1 MLHQI
6 GVGVLGPVFR
16 AYHPSRDRPFIVKEL
31 RIDVTPEQAGLLVE
45 ALERLAAT
53 GSFHPAVVVPVAV
66 GLEDGTPY
74 LVQEHI
80 GAESLDLA
88 ARSYAAAEIPTTL
101 ALLDQLAAAL
111 DAAHGRGVLHGALHL
126 RDVFVVANHPRVTGF
141 GIVPA
146 LAQVGLRGPLRR
158 PYAAPEQVAGLA
170 WGPAADRFALAAVAY
185 ELLTGRRPAGGGA
198 LVGAR
203 FGTVE
208 RIPDAE
214 ALHAVFAAALADVPE
229 RRPASAGRFT
239 TELRAALRKPAD
251 RPAARPAVK
260 AAPAAKRRDAG
271 QPAVAARAA
280 GNVVADEA
288 VVRAAPTGGAPA
300 AIATP
305 RRTKPDILN
314 FEDGE
319 PEDMTRDDHDRSA
332 DAPGA
337 LPAVPAAVAGA
348 TDRPWWWSAA
358 QVTLAVLLI
367 LAAAAAYRAGLRLGG
382 DVTPADGG
390 ALVGEPPAQA
400 APVAAESAASRWTA
414 TPAPVPGTAQGEP
427 ATEASAAPALVA
439 DSADPATAAPGLE
452 PEAAPVSPLAE
463 APDAAPAVVPAAA
476 EGTGWVL
483 VRTTPPG
490 ARVTMGGADRGLT
503 PLSISDVPFGSLE
516 IEVYRDGYE
525 PETRQVVV
533 SAAQPVAA
541 VGIALFPLAA
551 AASRDRGGAR

>member
-16 AYHPSRDRPFIVKEL
+16 AYDPSRDRPFIVKEL

-66 GLEDGTPY
+66 GVEDGTPY
-74 LVQEHI
+74 LVQEYI

-101 ALLDQLAAAL
+101 ALLDQLATAL

-126 RDVFVVANHPRVTGF
+126 RDVFVAADHPRVTGF

-158 PYAAPEQVAGLA
+158 PYAAPELVAGLA

-198 LVGAR
+198 LVGAQ

-214 ALHAVFAAALADVPE
+214 ALQAVFAAALADAPE

-239 TELRAALRKPAD
+239 TELRAALREPAD
-251 RPAARPAVK
+251 R
-260 AAPAAKRRDAG
+260 
-271 QPAVAARAA
+271 
-280 GNVVADEA
+280 
-288 VVRAAPTGGAPA
+288 PA

-305 RRTKPDILN
+305 RRTKPAVGSDILN
-314 FEDGE
+314 FDGGESEDV
-319 PEDMTRDDHDRSA
+319 PRDDRGQSA
-332 DAPGA
+332 GASEA
-337 LPAVPAAVAGA
+337 LPPAAAVVAA
-348 TDRPWWWSAA
+348 APDRPWWWSAA
-358 QVTLAVLLI
+358 KVTLAVLLVV
-367 LAAAAAYRAGLRLGG
+367 ASAAAYRAGLRLGG
-382 DVTPADGG
+382 DSTPVGKEAQSGEQTAQAAAIAAESGAASRPADPIADRTPAAPAPDPV
-390 ALVGEPPAQA
+390 ADAAPPATPTPELEPAPAPA
-400 APVAAESAASRWTA
+400 APVAA
-414 TPAPVPGTAQGEP
+414 
-427 ATEASAAPALVA
+427 APA
-439 DSADPATAAPGLE
+439 
-452 PEAAPVSPLAE
+452 AE
-463 APDAAPAVVPAAA
+463 PAAA
-476 EGTGWVL
+476 QGAGWVL

-490 ARVTMGGADRGLT
+490 ARVTIGGTDRGLT

-516 IEVYRDGYE
+516 VRVHRDGYE
-525 PETRQVVV
+525 PETRQVVL
-533 SAAQPVAA
+533 SSAQPVAA
-541 VGIALFPLAA
+541 VGLQLTPLAA
-551 AASRDRGGAR
+551 AAALDRGGAR